1 MSELTEKKPVVRTN
15 PFKEDSRAY
24 KLLYKGEAVLRWLA
38 TQPERTTRAANHHIA
53 GVVGIDLDP
62 GRSQSRRLN
71 EALEALREAG
81 LVETSYET
89 PHPRKNPTGR
99 VLSLTD
105 AGAAFIGLPVP
116 ETTTKE
122 AA

>member
-1 MSELTEKKPVVRTN
+1 MSELTDKKPVIRTN

-24 KLLYKGEAVLRWLA
+24 KLLHKGEAVLRWLGD
-38 TQPERTTRAANHHIA
+38 QPARTTRAANHQIA
-53 GVVGIDLDP
+53 AAVGIDLDP

-99 VLSLTD
+99 VLTLTD
-105 AGAAFIGLPVP
+105 TGAQFIGLPVK
-116 ETTTKE
+116 TDTKKE